1 MSKKF
6 EPDNDDFLLGLLK
19 ESQMMYSITKIM
31 HPMNTK
37 LDKNWRKIIK
47 KADSQFMNDY
57 DFFQL
62 DTPYVDNKTVDGVL
76 DWLYGQK
83 ILCLSDKEKK
93 RICKIIDALDVSADY
108 ILRDEIS
115 SGKEYICMEITE
127 KLLVLTPSQRKTATD
142 ILNAYLNNLL

>member
-1 MSKKF
+1 MAQKF

-83 ILCLSDKEKK
+83 ILSLSDKEKK
-93 RICKIIDALDVSADY
+93 RICKIIEAL
-108 ILRDEIS
+108 
-115 SGKEYICMEITE
+115 E
-127 KLLVLTPSQRKTATD
+127 KHIVD
-142 ILNAYLNNLL
+142 

>member
-1 MSKKF
+1 MAQKF
-6 EPDNDDFLLGLLK
+6 EPDDDDFLLGLLK

-62 DTPYVDNKTVDGVL
+62 DTPYVDNKTESESRTPCLHRVYILINTDFKCI
-76 DWLYGQK
+76 LYLLNRSFIFIFKSYK
-83 ILCLSDKEKK
+83 ILKGTKLRMVTILSLENSCLLMMKGFANHLQTK
-93 RICKIIDALDVSADY
+93 
-108 ILRDEIS
+108 
-115 SGKEYICMEITE
+115 
-127 KLLVLTPSQRKTATD
+127 
-142 ILNAYLNNLL
+142 